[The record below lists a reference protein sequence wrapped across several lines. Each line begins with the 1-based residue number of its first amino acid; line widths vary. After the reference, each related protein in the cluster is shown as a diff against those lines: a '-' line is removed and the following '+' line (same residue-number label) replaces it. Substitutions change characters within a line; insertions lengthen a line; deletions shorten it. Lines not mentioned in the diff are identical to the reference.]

1 MKRIISLLLVAV
13 SLLLLPSCNKDKS
26 YDEAEVKEAA
36 KALIRDAAVY
46 NDIFWGKGIPYIED
60 SNFSNG
66 IYYAADE
73 TYLENM
79 GFSKLDDIYVK
90 AASIYSED
98 YLDSIYIGMSTS
110 GNVRYYQETEYI
122 MVNSK
127 YEPFL
132 KDEVKYL
139 YDTIEILGYDGDVLE
154 LEITVKVTRDGDTQT
169 RERKIDLVKEDGR
182 WQIDSAT
189 YTTYRPESTQK

>member
-73 TYLENM
+73 TYLEKM

-90 AASIYSED
+90 AAGIYSED

-139 YDTIEILGYDGDVLE
+139 YDTIEMLGYDGDVLE

>member
-1 MKRIISLLLVAV
+1 MKKLISLLLVAV

-26 YDEAEVKEAA
+26 YDEAEVKAAA
-36 KALIRDAAVY
+36 KTLIREAAVY

-60 SNFSNG
+60 INFSNG
-66 IYYAADE
+66 IYYAADP
-73 TYLENM
+73 TYLYEM
-79 GFSKLDDIYVK
+79 GFSKLDDIYIR
-90 AASIYSED
+90 AANIYSED
-98 YLDSIYIGMSTS
+98 YLNSIYIGMSTS
-110 GNVRYYQETEYI
+110 GSVRYYQETEYI

-154 LEITVKVTRDGDTQT
+154 LEITVNVTRDGATQT
-169 RERKIDLVKEDGR
+169 RERKIDLVKEDGGWR
-182 WQIDSAT
+182 IDSAT